1 MSGKSFF
8 KNSALGALAAAM
20 IASALP
26 ATAFAQDRQERGARS
41 WGSDRGGSQR
51 SDGQRGGGDY
61 RAQAQA
67 RAQVRTQQA
76 PQPRVVQPGQ
86 PARVERPA
94 TQAWQG
100 RGNAGN
106 APRWG
111 TQDRTTTER
120 PARDWQRGTV
130 NRPQQAQGAATPR
143 TPERGWDGNR
153 WNGSGQTRTE
163 NRDVN
168 RDRNWRDND
177 RDRGSSW
184 NGRNPSYSDRDRNRD
199 YRSGD
204 NWRRDNDRRDNWRG
218 NDRNDNR
225 RWSSDWRRDNRYNWS
240 SYRNSNRNHYRMPRY
255 YAPYRNYNYSRLS
268 IGFFLNSGFYG
279 NNYWINDPW
288 SYRLPPAYAG
298 YRWVR
303 YYDDV
308 LLVDTYSGEVVD
320 VIYDFFW

>member
-8 KNSALGALAAAM
+8 KNSALGALAVAM
-20 IASALP
+20 IATALP
-26 ATAFAQDRQERGARS
+26 ATAFAQDQQRQERGGRS
-41 WGSDRGGSQR
+41 WGGGQRDGGQQRG
-51 SDGQRGGGDY
+51 DGQRGGGDY
-61 RAQAQA
+61 RAQAYRQA
-67 RAQVRTQQA
+67 QQRTEQA
-76 PQPRVVQPGQ
+76 PQPRVIQPGQ

-94 TQAWQG
+94 TQNWQG
-100 RGNAGN
+100 RGNAEN

-111 TQDRTTTER
+111 SQDRSTTER
-120 PARDWQRGTV
+120 PGRDWQRGTV
-130 NRPQQAQGAATPR
+130 NRPATADRAATPR

-153 WNGSGQTRTE
+153 WNGSGQSRTE
-163 NRDVN
+163 TRDVN
-168 RDRNWRDND
+168 RDRDRNWSEAN
-177 RDRGSSW
+177 RDRGTTWS
-184 NGRNPSYSDRDRNRD
+184 GRNPSYSDRDRNQN
-199 YRSGD
+199 YRGD
-204 NWRRDNDRRDNWRG
+204 NNYRGDSWRG
-218 NDRNDNR
+218 NDRNGQ
-225 RWSSDWRRDNRYNWS
+225 RWNNDWRRDNRYNWS
-240 SYRNSNRNHYRMPRY
+240 SYRSSNRNHYRMPRY
-255 YAPYRNYNYSRLS
+255 YSPYRGYNYSRLS